1 MKILIVLST
10 LAACAIASSR
20 NEQLKSGWFRQNIR
34 SNNHLKSSSSSSESD
49 EYEVKILKTKV
60 SNPNTCNLVPEP
72 TVHEL
77 YLFNQWAVKHNKQ
90 YMSEREKSC
99 RMMNV
104 INTIRD
110 NYVHNT
116 RYDEGKE
123 SYKRGLNHLS
133 DLTMQEMRDQ
143 ILMKK
148 PQSQFAFKQ
157 LSDLPNLPDARQNV
171 DYREEG
177 LVGPVAQ
184 QGYCGSCYAW
194 ASAAVVEGQL
204 RKCGINKNPVSVQ
217 NMVDCTTEGCAKC
230 KGGLP

>member
-1 MKILIVLST
+1 MKTLIILST
-10 LAACAIASSR
+10 LVLCAIGSNR
-20 NEQLKSGWFRQNIR
+20 NQQLKSGWVRQNIR
-34 SNNHLKSSSSSSESD
+34 SNNQIDPLSSSSESD
-49 EYEVKILKTKV
+49 EHAVRILKTKIYN
-60 SNPNTCNLVPEP
+60 SNTCNLIPEP
-72 TVHEL
+72 TSHEIN
-77 YLFNQWAVKHNKQ
+77 LFRQWAIKHNKQ
-90 YMSEREKSC
+90 YLSEREKSC
-99 RMMNV
+99 RMINV

-110 NYVHNT
+110 NYAHNK

-133 DLTMQEMRDQ
+133 DLTIEEMRDQ

-148 PQSQFAFKQ
+148 PQSNIAQSQ
-157 LSDLPNLPDARQNV
+157 LGDLPYLPDARQSV

-217 NMVDCTTEGCAKC
+217 NMVDCPTEGCAKC